1 MGIKLD
7 FYDQQDVRFKLYRL
21 MEVAL
26 RATRDLSYQSDVL
39 EPYAFKRMEEVLEEM
54 EEVKQFWL
62 AKKREHAVKD
72 MVTAMDE
79 AGV

>member
-1 MGIKLD
+1 MKKLD
-7 FYDQQDVRFKLYRL
+7 FYDQLAIRTKLTHL
-21 MEVAL
+21 IQTTIWAINGM
-26 RATRDLSYQSDVL
+26 SYESEVL
-39 EPYAFKRMEEVLEEM
+39 EPYAFKKMDQLLEEM

-79 AGV
+79 VGV

>member
-1 MGIKLD
+1 MGLKLD
-7 FYDQQDVRFKLYRL
+7 YHDQLEVRTRL
-21 MEVAL
+21 THLMQTSIWAINDMTYE
-26 RATRDLSYQSDVL
+26 SDIL
-39 EPYAFKRMEEVLEEM
+39 EPYAFKKMDRLLDEM
-54 EEVKQFWL
+54 NELRQFWL